1 MQFFRHRQQHDHK
14 ERKVQLRLPS
24 RVMSRPKSPK
34 KVPRLTLEPLIARLM
49 SQGNGSRNTARLFWA
64 FFLVR
69 PALLLLMAKRCG
81 SPNHPLVAWLDV
93 ALWLF
98 PTTLMLSLMHYGS
111 NLIAKK
117 WTAAGEPR
125 HDRATILFD
134 GLLNGE
140 RGLILVIPLQM
151 LRLALTPQGGITTF
165 VNWVSELPFDL
176 VTLISNFILVLC
188 IGCLVMFHWAWFQIC
203 AIVREAQP

>member
-1 MQFFRHRQQHDHK
+1 MQFFRHRQQHDPQGTEGSAQTAQPGNESAQK
-14 ERKVQLRLPS
+14 
-24 RVMSRPKSPK
+24 PK

-69 PALLLLMAKRCG
+69 PALLLLMAKCCG

-111 NLIAKK
+111 DLIAKK

-134 GLLNGE
+134 GLLNGK
-140 RGLILVIPLQM
+140 RGLILVILLQM

-165 VNWVSELPFDL
+165 VNWASELPFDL
-176 VTLISNFILVLC
+176 VTLISNFILILC